1 MSFVVRDEID
11 DYAREHTTPPTDLLA
26 RLADETRA
34 TLECPQMLTGPVEG
48 RLLEMLVWTSNA
60 RRVLEIGTYSGYSAL
75 SMAAALPP
83 DGTIDTCEIEPRH
96 AAVANRYIAEAGYS
110 HRITVHVGPAQE
122 TVDRLPGPWDFVFI
136 DADKTGYRGYYD
148 AVLPKLAERGLIA
161 VDNTLQS
168 GRVVDDPDAG
178 ESTRAIVDFNEHVA
192 NDPRVVCVLLTVRD
206 GVTLIRRRG

>member
-11 DYAREHTTPPTDLLA
+11 DYARAHTTAPTELLA
-26 RLADETRA
+26 RLAEETRA

-48 RLLEMLVWTSNA
+48 RLLEMLVWISGA

-83 DGTIDTCEIEPRH
+83 DGTIDTCEINATH
-96 AAVANRYIAEAGYS
+96 AEVARRYIADAGYAD
-110 HRITVHVGPAQE
+110 RIAVHVGPAQE
-122 TVDRLPGPWDFVFI
+122 TIDRLPGPWDFVFI
-136 DADKTGYRGYYD
+136 DADKTGYRGYYE

-178 ESTRAIVDFNEHVA
+178 ESTRAIVDFNEHVR
-192 NDPRVVCVLLTVRD
+192 NDSRVVAVLLTVRD
-206 GVTLIRRRG
+206 GVTLIRRR